1 MKKGINIWSFPV
13 GTTIEQAM
21 RTAKY
26 YGYEGI
32 ELSLD
37 EKGQLSL
44 QSSDDDILAIR
55 GLAEEIGIE
64 VCSLA
69 TGLYWKYSFTSDDPE
84 VCDKAKNITRFQLHA
99 AKLLKAGTI
108 LVVPGCVGTGFAS
121 ECKIVSYDVAYER
134 ALKALSELATDAE
147 KEGIVIA
154 VENVWNKF
162 LLSPLEMRDFLDKIN
177 SKWVKMYLDTG
188 NVVLIGYPEQW
199 VKILGTRIACVHVKD
214 FSAAVGNINGFVSL
228 LCGDVNFDAVTDALR
243 EVGYNG
249 YLIAEMN
256 GFTGKGD
263 IVIAQTIEA
272 LRRIIGKQTL

>member
-1 MKKGINIWSFPV
+1 MKKGINIWSFPA

-21 RTAKY
+21 RKAKH

-32 ELSLD
+32 ELSL
-37 EKGQLSL
+37 EETGALSL
-44 QSSDDDILAIR
+44 QSSDADIMAIR
-55 GLAEEIGIE
+55 RLADDIGIE

-69 TGLYWKYSFTSDDPE
+69 TGLYWSYSFTADNPE
-84 VCDKAKNITRFQLHA
+84 VREKAKNITRFQLHA
-99 AKLLKAGTI
+99 AKLLKAGAI
-108 LVVPGCVGTGFAS
+108 LVVPGCVGADFIPG
-121 ECKIVSYDVAYER
+121 CKIVSYDVAYER
-134 ALKALSELATDAE
+134 ALQAMSELAIDAE

-162 LLSPLEMRDFLDKIN
+162 LLSPLEMRDFLDKVD

-188 NVVLIGYPEQW
+188 NVVLLGYPEHW
-199 VKILGTRIACVHVKD
+199 VKILGTRITHVHVKD
-214 FSAAVGNINGFVSL
+214 FSRAVGNINGFVSL

-249 YLIAEMN
+249 YLTAEMN

-263 IVIAQTIEA
+263 IVIAQTVEA
-272 LRRIIGKQTL
+272 LRRIIGK